1 MTNICF
7 KIVFSDKYFLNS
19 SKFDIRHV
27 KCLNV
32 SNFLIKIEAC
42 STLRN
47 RFLHLINIRN
57 FCNGQNRILH
67 VTEWV
72 YKELRD

>member
-7 KIVFSDKYFLNS
+7 KIVFSDKYFLKS
-19 SKFDIRHV
+19 LKFDIRHV

-42 STLRN
+42 STLLRN
-47 RFLHLINIRN
+47 RSLHLIN
-57 FCNGQNRILH
+57 
-67 VTEWV
+67 
-72 YKELRD
+72 LRYFYLLVIIDQT